1 MKILLN
7 NYENDLMFEYS
18 CVNSIEMLNKK
29 AFYQLLKDINNLN
42 EQSNISFI
50 ENGELVN
57 IQSKISIVYDYV
69 NFDFDNKKI
78 VNGII
83 NLINENINE
92 KQKNEI
98 NKFYKRLV
106 EEYNKIVGDLDLK
119 LEIQDDFSVENI
131 TKLLKVR
138 LVRKDSLFDN
148 LLLLIDVENELQLN
162 KLLVFVNL
170 KDYLE
175 SSELEEF
182 YKYAIYKEVNLL
194 LLDNN
199 KHITSKFEKKLL
211 IDDDLVE
218 FVL

>member
-7 NYENDLMFEYS
+7 NYENDLVFDYS

-57 IQSKISIVYDYV
+57 SQSKISIVYDYV

-83 NLINENINE
+83 NMINENINE

-175 SSELEEF
+175 SGELEEF

>member
-57 IQSKISIVYDYV
+57 SQSKISIVYDYV